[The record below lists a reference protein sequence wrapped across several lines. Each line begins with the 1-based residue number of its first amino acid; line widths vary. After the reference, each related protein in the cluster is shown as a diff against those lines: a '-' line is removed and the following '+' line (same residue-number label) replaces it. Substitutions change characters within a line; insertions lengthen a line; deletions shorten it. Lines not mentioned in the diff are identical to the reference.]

1 VAIDT
6 GASIGS
12 VADLVRLR
20 AAQDPEGVAYRF
32 IADAGDESAITCAE
46 LDARARAV
54 ARRLCDAAARHDPV
68 LLMFP
73 PGIEFLAAFFGAM
86 YAGVVAV
93 PVAPPA
99 GPVQWSRFQ
108 AIGDDARAKVGLTTR
123 AQLAMVVRRN
133 GGRPELDRVSWQT
146 IDDLPSEPERA
157 GKPREGEAVAPV
169 APVAYVQYTSGST
182 ADPKGVIVTHAS
194 VLANLAYLHA
204 CCLHTPASVSVSWL
218 PHVHDMGLVYGI
230 LSPMFGGYEG
240 VLLSPFTFVRRPLA
254 WLEAMSRYRAT
265 HTAAPNFAYDHCA
278 RRCASRDL
286 GALDLS
292 RLVFAANGSEPVRWD
307 TMERFARVFAA
318 SGFHFTAFRP
328 AYGLAEATLMVT
340 VTGDEGPAVD
350 TVARID
356 ERSGPTVACG
366 RPRFDTTVAI
376 VDPDRAA
383 RVPDGQAGEIWVS
396 GPGVAAGYWRR
407 SDETRR
413 TFGARLPDA
422 PAGPFLRTGDLGW
435 MRGGQLFVSG
445 RLKELVI
452 LSGRN
457 HHPVDLERTM
467 EACHPAIRRHGCAAF
482 SMDIDGE
489 ERLAVAAEVDPS
501 YEPDVETAPPPSI
514 PATPG
519 LRSRVRL
526 RPDTLTTAIRLAIA
540 LGHDVQPHRIALVAP
555 GGLPRT
561 SNGKIQRRAC
571 RALLLAD
578 RLPLW
583 PSSIR

>member
-1 VAIDT
+1 VAIHT
-6 GASIGS
+6 GASVS
-12 VADLVRLR
+12 SLADLVRFR
-20 AAQDPEGVAYRF
+20 AAQRPEGVAYRF
-32 IADAGDESAITCAE
+32 IADAGDESAITYAE
-46 LDARARAV
+46 LDLRARDV
-54 ARRLCDAAARHDPV
+54 ARRLCDSAARHCPV

-93 PVAPPA
+93 PVAPPT
-99 GPVQWSRFQ
+99 GPAQWSRFQ
-108 AIGDDARAKVGLTTR
+108 AIAEDAGAKVGLTTR
-123 AQLAMVVRRN
+123 AQLAVVVRRN

-146 IDDLPSEPERA
+146 IDDLVPDPDWPV
-157 GKPREGEAVAPV
+157 KPGEGDAI
-169 APVAYVQYTSGST
+169 AYLQYTSGST
-182 ADPKGVIVTHAS
+182 ADPKGVIVTHAN
-194 VLANLAYLHA
+194 VLANLADLQA
-204 CCLHTPASVSVSWL
+204 CCLHTSVSVSVSWL

-240 VLLSPFTFVRRPLA
+240 VLVSPLTFVRRPLT

-292 RLVFAANGSEPVRWD
+292 RLVFAANGAEPVRWE
-307 TMERFARVFAA
+307 TMERFARTFAA
-318 SGFHFTAFRP
+318 SGFRFTAFRP

-340 VTGDEGPAVD
+340 VTGDEGPV
-350 TVARID
+350 VAQID
-356 ERSGPTVACG
+356 QRSGCTVACG
-366 RPRFDTTVAI
+366 SPRFGTTVAI

-383 RVPDGQAGEIWVS
+383 RVPDGRTGEIWVS

-407 SDETRR
+407 GDETRR
-413 TFGARLPDA
+413 AFGARLCDS
-422 PAGPFLRTGDLGW
+422 PAGAFLRTGDLGCI
-435 MRGGQLFVSG
+435 RGGQLFVSG

-452 LSGRN
+452 VSGRN

-482 SMDIDGE
+482 SMDIGGE
-489 ERLAVAAEVDPS
+489 ERLAVAAEVDPA
-501 YEPDVETAPPPSI
+501 YEPDVDTGPPASI
-514 PATPG
+514 PVCRGP
-519 LRSRVRL
+519 RSRVRL
-526 RPDTLTTAIRLAIA
+526 RPDTLTAAIRLAIA

-583 PSSIR
+583 PSPIR

>member
-1 VAIDT
+1 VAINT
-6 GASIGS
+6 GASVS
-12 VADLVRLR
+12 SLADLVRLR
-20 AAQDPEGVAYRF
+20 AAQHPEGVAYRF
-32 IADAGDESAITCAE
+32 IADAGDEFAITYAE
-46 LDARARAV
+46 LDRRAWGV
-54 ARRLCDAAARHDPV
+54 ARRLCDAAAQHGPV

-93 PVAPPA
+93 PVAPPT
-99 GPVQWSRFQ
+99 GPGQWSRFQ
-108 AIGDDARAKVGLTTR
+108 AIADDARATVGLTTR
-123 AQLAMVVRRN
+123 AQLAVVVRRN

-146 IDDLPSEPERA
+146 IDDLPSDPDEA
-157 GKPREGEAVAPV
+157 VKSGEADAI
-169 APVAYVQYTSGST
+169 AYLQYTSGST
-182 ADPKGVIVTHAS
+182 ADPKGVIVTHAN
-194 VLANLAYLHA
+194 VLANLAYLQA
-204 CCLHTPASVSVSWL
+204 CCRHTSASVSVSWL

-240 VLLSPFTFVRRPLA
+240 VLLSPLTFVRRPLA

-292 RLVFAANGSEPVRWD
+292 RLVFAANGAEPVRWD
-307 TMERFARVFAA
+307 TMDRFARTFAA
-318 SGFHFTAFRP
+318 TGFRLTAFRP

-340 VTGDEGPAVD
+340 VTDDEGPAV
-350 TVARID
+350 AHID
-356 ERSGPTVACG
+356 ERSGRTVACG
-366 RPRFDTTVAI
+366 PPRFGTTVAI
-376 VDPDRAA
+376 VDPDRAT
-383 RVPDGQAGEIWVS
+383 RVPDGQTGEIWVS

-407 SDETRR
+407 GDETHRA
-413 TFGARLPDA
+413 FGARLCDST
-422 PAGPFLRTGDLGW
+422 AGPFLRTGDLGW
-435 MRGGQLFVSG
+435 IQGGQLFVSG

-452 LSGRN
+452 VSGRN

-482 SMDIDGE
+482 SMDIGGE
-489 ERLAVAAEVDPS
+489 ERLAVAAEVDSS
-501 YEPDVETAPPPSI
+501 YEPDVETGPPAGI
-514 PATPG
+514 PASRGP
-519 LRSRVRL
+519 RSRVRL